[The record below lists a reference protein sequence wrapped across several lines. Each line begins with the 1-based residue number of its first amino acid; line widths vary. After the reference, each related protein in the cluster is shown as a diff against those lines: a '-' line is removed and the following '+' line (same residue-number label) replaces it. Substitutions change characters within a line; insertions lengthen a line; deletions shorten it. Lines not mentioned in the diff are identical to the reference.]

1 MDRKGAF
8 FGFVSFFFFYF
19 FVCNFSSTFLE
30 FVGSMSLYAPSNGI
44 LFFFL
49 SPMLMQEA
57 GSILVFRLQN
67 IFNFSFI
74 AILHAT
80 RTEQLILHSFIDD
93 GNRHNRKSNN
103 TKNQIKQ
110 VVPYVFC
117 WHNCYCY
124 VTITIIV
131 DSSAIVIIDVV
142 AVVVEAFDL
151 L

>member
-1 MDRKGAF
+1 MMVID
-8 FGFVSFFFFYF
+8 
-19 FVCNFSSTFLE
+19 T
-30 FVGSMSLYAPSNGI
+30 
-44 LFFFL
+44 
-49 SPMLMQEA
+49 
-57 GSILVFRLQN
+57 
-67 IFNFSFI
+67 
-74 AILHAT
+74 
-80 RTEQLILHSFIDD
+80 TEKY
-93 GNRHNRKSNN
+93 NSNN

>member
-67 IFNFSFI
+67 IFHISFI
-74 AILHAT
+74 AILHTT
-80 RTEQLILHSFIDD
+80 RTEQLIIHSFIDN
-93 GNRHNRKSNN
+93 GNRHNRK
-103 TKNQIKQ
+103 I
-110 VVPYVFC
+110 
-117 WHNCYCY
+117 
-124 VTITIIV
+124 
-131 DSSAIVIIDVV
+131 
-142 AVVVEAFDL
+142 
-151 L
+151 